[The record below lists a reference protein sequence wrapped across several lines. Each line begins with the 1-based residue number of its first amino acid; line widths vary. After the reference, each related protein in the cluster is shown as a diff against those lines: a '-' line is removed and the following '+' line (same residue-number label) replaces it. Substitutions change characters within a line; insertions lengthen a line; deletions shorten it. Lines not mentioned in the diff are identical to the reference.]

1 MFNIERKGEEDR
13 KLSYND
19 VNCVGCGICT
29 DVCPTSSL
37 RLGPLV
43 PIARCLIEMDL
54 ISVNADSLSGM
65 MAHNYYLYESDGKLN
80 ILPWDYNLSLGGMG
94 EFDRNGTNGATS
106 TVNDAIDNAFS
117 GTKFFDKLLQ
127 NEEYHEKY
135 YAYMQQLVE
144 EYVMNGGFEQF
155 YNRTRMQIDELV
167 KTDPNALYTY
177 EEYEKALEESAKL
190 LKNGEVVGIPTE
202 TVYGLAANALD
213 EDAVKK
219 IFVAKGRPSDNP
231 LIVHIAKFE
240 DLEPL
245 VEEIPEKVRVMAD
258 AFWPAPLTMIMKKSD
273 KVSNVVSGNLDT
285 VAIRMPKSD
294 CARAIIDACGLPLA
308 APSANLSGS
317 PSPTNAKYVFDD
329 MNGRIPLIIDGGNC
343 EIGVESTV
351 ISFSEDPPRLLRPGG
366 VTLEEMTELIG
377 EIVVDDAVLN
387 KLEDGA
393 VAASPGMKYKH
404 YAPSADITIIK
415 SDFETFKNLCES
427 EEDITA
433 LVFDGECDNLA
444 CKSVTYGDEKD
455 GFSQSARLFDALREL
470 DEMGAKKVYAR
481 CPETKGMG
489 LAVYNRLIRAA
500 GFKIK
505 VI

>member
-1 MFNIERKGEEDR
+1 MKTVVINI
-13 KLSYND
+13 
-19 VNCVGCGICT
+19 T
-29 DVCPTSSL
+29 T
-37 RLGPLV
+37 
-43 PIARCLIEMDL
+43 
-54 ISVNADSLSGM
+54 
-65 MAHNYYLYESDGKLN
+65 
-80 ILPWDYNLSLGGMG
+80 
-94 EFDRNGTNGATS
+94 
-106 TVNDAIDNAFS
+106 
-117 GTKFFDKLLQ
+117 
-127 NEEYHEKY
+127 EY
-135 YAYMQQLVE
+135 
-144 EYVMNGGFEQF
+144 
-155 YNRTRMQIDELV
+155 D
-167 KTDPNALYTY
+167 
-177 EEYEKALEESAKL
+177 KALQQSAKL
-190 LKNGEVVGIPTE
+190 LQNGEVVGIPTE

-213 EDAVKK
+213 EDAVRK

-245 VEEIPEKVRVMAD
+245 VAEIPEKVKIMAEK
-258 AFWPAPLTMIMKKSD
+258 FWPAALTMIMKKSD
-273 KVSNVVSGNLDT
+273 KISNVVSGNLNT

-294 CARAIIDACGLPLA
+294 YARAIIEACGLPLA

-329 MNGRIPLIIDGGNC
+329 MDGRIPLIIDGGNC

-351 ISFSEDPPRLLRPGG
+351 ISFAEEPPRLLRPGG

-387 KLEDGA
+387 KLEEGA

-415 SDFETFKNLCES
+415 SDFDTFKFLCES
-427 EEDITA
+427 EENITA
-433 LVFDGECDNLA
+433 LCFDGENQKLSCN
-444 CKSVTYGDEKD
+444 SVTYGDEKD

-481 CPETKGMG
+481 CPDTKGMG
-489 LAVYNRLIRAA
+489 LAVYNRLIRAS

>member
-1 MFNIERKGEEDR
+1 METVVINI
-13 KLSYND
+13 
-19 VNCVGCGICT
+19 T
-29 DVCPTSSL
+29 T
-37 RLGPLV
+37 
-43 PIARCLIEMDL
+43 
-54 ISVNADSLSGM
+54 
-65 MAHNYYLYESDGKLN
+65 
-80 ILPWDYNLSLGGMG
+80 
-94 EFDRNGTNGATS
+94 
-106 TVNDAIDNAFS
+106 
-117 GTKFFDKLLQ
+117 
-127 NEEYHEKY
+127 
-135 YAYMQQLVE
+135 
-144 EYVMNGGFEQF
+144 
-155 YNRTRMQIDELV
+155 
-167 KTDPNALYTY
+167 
-177 EEYEKALEESAKL
+177 EYEKALEESAKL
-190 LKNGEVVGIPTE
+190 LKNGEVVGIPTD

-245 VEEIPEKVRVMAD
+245 VKEIPEKVRVMAD

-273 KVSNVVSGNLDT
+273 KISNVVSGNLDT
-285 VAIRMPKSD
+285 VAVRMPKSD
-294 CARAIIDACGLPLA
+294 YARAIIEACGCPLA

-317 PSPTNAKYVFDD
+317 PSPTNAKYVFND
-329 MNGRIPLIIDGGNC
+329 MNGRIPLIIDGGSS

-351 ISFSEDPPRLLRPGG
+351 ISFAEDPPRLLRPGG

-377 EIVVDDAVLN
+377 EIIVDDAVLN
-387 KLEDGA
+387 KLQDGA

-404 YAPSADITIIK
+404 YAPTADITIIK
-415 SDFETFKNLCES
+415 SDFETFKFLCES
-427 EEDITA
+427 ENDVTA
-433 LVFDGECDNLA
+433 LCFDGENEKLSCPA
-444 CKSVTYGDEKD
+444 VTYGKEND

-470 DEMGAKKVYAR
+470 DEMGATKVYAR